1 MALLS
6 SGRSSARVRRAR
18 LDVRRVRKARSE
30 GRWSPFGHVR
40 RGEMAERFNAAVLKT
55 AVPET
60 VPWVRIPL
68 SPDVFTFYEGFF
80 GLDRPAV
87 AVRSEQM
94 THRVG

>member
-1 MALLS
+1 
-6 SGRSSARVRRAR
+6 
-18 LDVRRVRKARSE
+18 
-30 GRWSPFGHVR
+30 
-40 RGEMAERFNAAVLKT
+40 MAERFNAAVLKT